1 MSTHEG
7 VERHPEDIR
16 ADKTRPFTGAE
27 YLQSLRDE
35 REIYIYGDRVKDVT
49 THPAFRNAAASIAKL
64 YDALHDDETR
74 EQLCGPTDT
83 GNGGYTH
90 KFFRYATSGEE
101 LRQQRDAIA
110 AWSRLT
116 YGWMG
121 RTPDYKAAFGSALG
135 VVPEFYGRF
144 EQNARDW
151 YKRIQESGLYLNHAI
166 VNPPIDRDKP
176 VDQVRDVYMSIERE
190 TDAGIYVSGAK
201 VVATNSALTHYNFV
215 GQGSAQV
222 LGDNTDFALMFIASM
237 STPGVK
243 LICRP
248 SYELGSQLAGS
259 PFDYPLSSRFDEN
272 DAILILDHAFIPW
285 ENVLIYRDFERCRSW
300 FGQGGFGR
308 LFPMQGCTR
317 LAVKLDFISG
327 LLLKALQC
335 TGTADFRGVQ
345 ASVGEVI
352 AWRNLFWSLTDAM
365 YADPAPWQKGAVTPS
380 PRALQAYR
388 VLATQAYPAIKLIIE
403 QIVASGLIYLPSGA
417 RDLRNPELNRYLAQY
432 VRGSNGIDHHER
444 IKILKLL
451 WDAIG
456 TEFGGR
462 HELYEINYAGS
473 QDEIR
478 IQCLRQAQGSGAM
491 SQMTS
496 MVEKCMADYDE
507 NGWLVDHLHDG
518 ADINAL
524 DRIRQ

>member
-1 MSTHEG
+1 MK
-7 VERHPEDIR
+7 PEDFR
-16 ADKTRPFTGAE
+16 AATDRPLTGAE
-27 YLQSLRDE
+27 YLASLRDD

-49 THPAFRNAAASIAKL
+49 THPAFRNSAASMARL
-64 YDALHDDETR
+64 YDALHDPATK
-74 EQLCGPTDT
+74 EQLCWDTDT

-90 KFFRYATSGEE
+90 KFFRSAKSPDE

-110 AWSRLT
+110 DWSRLT

-121 RTPDYKAAFGSALG
+121 RSPDYKAAFGSALG
-135 VVPEFYGRF
+135 ANPEFYGRF
-144 EQNARDW
+144 ADNARTW
-151 YKRIQESGLYLNHAI
+151 YKRIQEACLYLNHAI

-176 VDQVRDVYMSIERE
+176 VDQVKDVFISVDEE
-190 TDAGIYVSGAK
+190 VEGGIIVSGAK

-215 GQGSAQV
+215 GQGSAQL
-222 LGDNTDFALMFIASM
+222 LGDNTDFALMFIAPM
-237 STPGVK
+237 NTRGMK

-248 SYELGSQLAGS
+248 SYELQAGMTGS

-272 DAILILDHAFIPW
+272 DAILIMDKVFIPW
-285 ENVLIYRDFERCRSW
+285 ENVLIYRDFERCRQW
-300 FGQGGFGR
+300 FPQGGFGR

-317 LAVKLDFISG
+317 LAVKLDFITG
-327 LLLKALQC
+327 LLVKALQC
-335 TGTADFRGVQ
+335 TGSLDFRGVQ
-345 ASVGEVI
+345 AQVGEVV

-365 YADPAPWQKGAVTPS
+365 HGNASEWMNGVYLPS
-380 PRALQAYR
+380 TQALQAYR
-388 VLATQAYPAIKLIIE
+388 VLAPQAYTDIKKIIE
-403 QIVASGLIYLPSGA
+403 QVVASGLIYLPSGS
-417 RDLRNPELNRYLAQY
+417 RDLKDPVLNQYLGTY
-432 VRGSNGIDHHER
+432 CRGSGGMGHEER

-478 IQCLRQAQGSGAM
+478 MQCLRHAQASGSMKAM
-491 SQMTS
+491 TDL
-496 MVEKCMADYDE
+496 VDKCLGDYDLD
-507 NGWLVDHLHDG
+507 GWTVPHLSNPD
-518 ADINAL
+518 DINML

>member
-1 MSTHEG
+1 MK
-7 VERHPEDIR
+7 PEDFR
-16 ADKTRPFTGAE
+16 AATDRPLTGAE
-27 YLQSLRDE
+27 YLASLRDD

-49 THPAFRNAAASIAKL
+49 THPAFRNSAASMARL
-64 YDALHDDETR
+64 YDALHDPATK
-74 EQLCGPTDT
+74 EQLCWDTDT

-90 KFFRYATSGEE
+90 KFFRSAKSPDE

-110 AWSRLT
+110 DWSRLT

-121 RTPDYKAAFGSALG
+121 RSPDYKAAFGSALG
-135 VVPEFYGRF
+135 ANPEFYGRF
-144 EQNARDW
+144 ADNARTW
-151 YKRIQESGLYLNHAI
+151 YKRIQEACLYLNHAI

-176 VDQVRDVYMSIERE
+176 VDQVKDVFISVDEE
-190 TDAGIYVSGAK
+190 VEGGIIVSGAK

-215 GQGSAQV
+215 GQGSAQL
-222 LGDNTDFALMFIASM
+222 LGDNTDFALMFIAPM
-237 STPGVK
+237 NTRGMK

-248 SYELGSQLAGS
+248 SYELQAGMTGS

-272 DAILILDHAFIPW
+272 DAILIMDKVFIPW
-285 ENVLIYRDFERCRSW
+285 ENVLIYRDFERCRQW
-300 FGQGGFGR
+300 FPQGGFGR

-317 LAVKLDFISG
+317 LAVKLDFITG
-327 LLLKALQC
+327 LLVKALQC
-335 TGTADFRGVQ
+335 TGSLEFRGVQ
-345 ASVGEVI
+345 AQVGEVV

-365 YADPAPWQKGAVTPS
+365 HGNASEWMNGVYLPS
-380 PRALQAYR
+380 TQALQAYR
-388 VLATQAYPAIKLIIE
+388 VLAPQAYTDIKKIIE
-403 QIVASGLIYLPSGA
+403 QVVASGLIYLPSGS
-417 RDLRNPELNRYLAQY
+417 RDLKDPVLNQYLGTY
-432 VRGSNGIDHHER
+432 CRGSGGMGHEER

-478 IQCLRQAQGSGAM
+478 MQCLRHAQASGSMKAM
-491 SQMTS
+491 TDL
-496 MVEKCMADYDE
+496 VDKCLGDYDLD
-507 NGWLVDHLHDG
+507 GWTVPHLSNPD
-518 ADINAL
+518 DINML